1 MDSWCKWVLFVVISI
16 LCLNHDKQGLS
27 IRLAQ
32 SCAAGSR
39 ELTIYHHWEGLVI
52 HSHLLWS
59 KTPEIHFPVDTIIHQ
74 SILDS
79 SQWVDPTEASP
90 GEIQLLLQ

>member
-1 MDSWCKWVLFVVISI
+1 
-16 LCLNHDKQGLS
+16 
-27 IRLAQ
+27 
-32 SCAAGSR
+32 
-39 ELTIYHHWEGLVI
+39 LVI